1 MTFAAL
7 LAPALSALLL
17 AAHFLR
23 SGQWAGFVASLRLLA
38 VLAVPRRWAAR
49 AAQAVLLLG
58 GAEWLRTLIGL
69 VAARREERAPYVR
82 LAVILGTV
90 AALTAAS
97 ALLFESRWLR
107 DRYRRG

>member
-1 MTFAAL
+1 
-7 LAPALSALLL
+7 
-17 AAHFLR
+17 
-23 SGQWAGFVASLRLLA
+23 
-38 VLAVPRRWAAR
+38 
-49 AAQAVLLLG
+49 
-58 GAEWLRTLIGL
+58 
-69 VAARREERAPYVR
+69 VR